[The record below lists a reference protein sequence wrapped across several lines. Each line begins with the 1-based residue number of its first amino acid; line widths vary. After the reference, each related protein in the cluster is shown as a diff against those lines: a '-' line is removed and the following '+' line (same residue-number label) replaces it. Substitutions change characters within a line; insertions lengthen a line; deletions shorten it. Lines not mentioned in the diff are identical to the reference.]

1 MIPMPLAADELL
13 ALSEDL
19 RHGPYLMQPHV
30 QLLDLDHRVLSDL
43 SDRVT
48 AGQVD
53 FKLDGKV
60 STRTCSIELVDP
72 SREIAIDGADVSD
85 GALFYDKMIS
95 AGVRVK
101 GPRVGR
107 WVTIP
112 VFCGP
117 MTNAARAG
125 WTAKVTAQG
134 KERLATGMVWE
145 PRNYV
150 ATSPKI
156 ATIRSL
162 LEETG
167 EDPDRILLPN
177 LPGRLPKDIS
187 LGRTDRAWPPVVSIA
202 DSMSRQAL
210 YDGRGDFRIRA
221 WPEDPV
227 LTITDGTGGTILSHP
242 EVTYDSWQGFNG
254 VWVRGP
260 LKRSGKRPSAVVWL
274 PGNHPLSPMARRR
287 GGVLFRQALVVEN
300 AKVRTD
306 GEAREIA
313 ERHLRRLVRETVS
326 VKVDVMPNWLLEPAD
341 VVAVQTPALGHLE
354 QTLGEF
360 SLPLTAGVPMSLGV
374 VKHLQRPTRRRR
386 SKVPP
391 APPARPRRPRSRRA
405 A

>member
-1 MIPMPLAADELL
+1 MIPMPLDADEMI
-13 ALSEDL
+13 ALVDDL
-19 RHGPYLMQPHV
+19 RFGPYLMQPRV
-30 QLLDLDHRVLSDL
+30 QLLDRDHNVLSDL

-53 FKLDGKV
+53 CKLDGKV
-60 STRTCSIELVDP
+60 STRTCRIDLVDP
-72 SREIAIDGADVSD
+72 ARQIAIDGDDVSD
-85 GALFYDKMIS
+85 GALYYDKMIS
-95 AGVRVK
+95 AAVRVK
-101 GPRVGR
+101 GPRLGR

-117 MTNAARAG
+117 LTNAAREG

-145 PRNYV
+145 PRTYV
-150 ATSPKI
+150 ATTPKI
-156 ATIRSL
+156 TAIRSL

-167 EDPDRILLPN
+167 EDPARILLPG
-177 LPGRLPKDIS
+177 LRARLPKDVS

-202 DSMSRQAL
+202 DSMSRQAM
-210 YDGRGDFRIRA
+210 YDGRGDFRVRA

-227 LTITDGTGGTILSHP
+227 LTITEGRGGTILTQP
-242 EVTYDSWQGFNG
+242 NVTYDSWQGFNG
-254 VWVRGP
+254 VLVLGP
-260 LKRSGKRPSAVVWL
+260 LKRSGKRAKAEVWL
-274 PGNHPLSPMARRR
+274 PRNHPLSPWSLQR
-287 GGVLFRQALVVEN
+287 GGVPFRVALLVEN
-300 AKVRTD
+300 AKVRTNA
-306 GEAREIA
+306 EAREIA

-341 VVAVQTPALGHLE
+341 VVAIQTPALGHLE

-386 SKVPP
+386 TASTP
-391 APPARPRRPRSRRA
+391 APPARARRPRSRRA